1 MSEDDFQL
9 AAALAEA
16 SYSLDAWISIGQAG
30 RSAAIYRE
38 LRAIDMHT
46 AERRHKAVE
55 TARSLVREGE
65 GRVARQEVLLAGVET
80 AQGSE
85 FYSRQKVAE
94 RNPQLTCPRQVSPA
108 GVGGRGALAARM
120 MAPDAGESL
129 RLDRFVRSSRLSG

>member
-1 MSEDDFQL
+1 MSEDDFKL

-38 LRAIDMHT
+38 LRTIDMHT
-46 AERRHKAVE
+46 AERRHKVVE

-85 FYSRQKVAE
+85 STR
-94 RNPQLTCPRQVSPA
+94 
-108 GVGGRGALAARM
+108 GRKSLNVIRSSLALAKYR
-120 MAPDAGESL
+120 L
-129 RLDRFVRSSRLSG
+129 RELEAAVP